1 MIARRSRRSSR
12 RPSNRVSATVC
23 RPPKITVTGSSEAAA
38 SAIIALASAGISGP
52 PNSTSRL
59 SAKWRKKVRVVRPAR
74 AVISGTVVAANPCS
88 ANSSTAARS
97 SRSRAS
103 GRHLLTGP
111 V

>member
-1 MIARRSRRSSR
+1 MSMMKSVWILMLCLVLL
-12 RPSNRVSATVC
+12 PLT
-23 RPPKITVTGSSEAAA
+23 AAA
-38 SAIIALASAGISGP
+38 QTTGKG
-52 PNSTSRL
+52 
-59 SAKWRKKVRVVRPAR
+59 
-74 AVISGTVVAANPCS
+74 VISGTVVAAKPCS